1 MSVQPPAAP
10 HRVAIADV
18 DIPFWRMVAIII
30 KWAFASIPAIIIISI
45 IFAILGAILGGALAI
60 LGLGTGIPGLKM

>member
-10 HRVAIADV
+10 HRVSIADV

-45 IFAILGAILGGALAI
+45 IFAVLSMIVSAVVVGIF
-60 LGLGTGIPGLKM
+60 GLSIPGMKM